1 MHSSSMNVFNCS
13 IVCGFLLKTSFLR
26 KPHKKKSG
34 FAKSGDRAGH
44 RNGPFRP
51 IQRPMG

>member
-13 IVCGFLLKTSFLR
+13 IVCGFLQKTLWLR
-26 KPHKKKSG
+26 KPHEKRSG